1 MNLNDLGWNSFW
13 QDRYQP
19 FDADGLVPARVAREE
34 KLAYLVLCEEGEL
47 TAELSGKLR
56 HSATSG
62 GDLPAVGDW
71 VAIKVRPEESKATV
85 CAVLP
90 RKSSFSRKVAGSRT
104 EEQVVAANI
113 DTVFLVSGLDGG
125 RGLNLRRIERYLAV
139 AWDSGADPV
148 IVLNKA
154 DVCDDVDACLAEVG
168 SIAFGAPVHAVS
180 AVHRQGLD
188 SLGRY
193 LTGGVTVA
201 LLGLSG
207 VGKTTLINTLLGT
220 DLDVCEVRED
230 DRRGRHTTT
239 HRELIVEPG
248 RGIVID
254 TPGMR
259 ELQLWGNEEGLGAT
273 FEDVEAFAAQCRF
286 GDCGHGTEPGCAVRQ
301 ALDDGAL
308 KAARWQ
314 SYVKLQ
320 KELHYL
326 GRRQDHKA
334 RVIEREKWRDI
345 AILRRAI
352 TKDTRHKRGP
362 KE

>member
-1 MNLNDLGWNSFW
+1 MNLSDLGWDSFW
-13 QDRYQP
+13 QDRHQQ
-19 FDADGLVPARVAREE
+19 FGADGLVPARVAREE

-47 TAELSGKLR
+47 TAELSGKFR

-71 VAIKVRPEESKATV
+71 VAIKARPDESKATV
-85 CAVLP
+85 HAVLP
-90 RKSSFSRKVAGSRT
+90 RKSSFSRKVTGGRT

-113 DTVFLVSGLDGG
+113 DTVLLVSGLDGG
-125 RGLNLRRIERYLAV
+125 RSLNLRRIERYLAV

-154 DVCDDVDACLAEVG
+154 DVCDDVDACLEEVEA
-168 SIAFGAPVHAVS
+168 IALGTPVHAVS
-180 AVHRQGLD
+180 AVSRQGLD
-188 SLGRY
+188 GLEQY
-193 LTGGVTVA
+193 LTGGATVA

-220 DLDVCEVRED
+220 DLAVCEVRED

-259 ELQLWGNEEGLGAT
+259 ELQLWGNEEGLGVT
-273 FEDVEAFAAQCRF
+273 FEDIESLAAQCRF
-286 GDCGHGTEPGCAVRQ
+286 SDCGHGTEPGCAVQQ
-301 ALDDGAL
+301 ALDDGTL
-308 KAARWQ
+308 ESARWQ

-334 RVIEREKWRDI
+334 RVIESEKWKKI
-345 AILRRAI
+345 AVAKRAL
-352 TKDTRHKRGP
+352 TKDIQRRKGP
-362 KE
+362 K